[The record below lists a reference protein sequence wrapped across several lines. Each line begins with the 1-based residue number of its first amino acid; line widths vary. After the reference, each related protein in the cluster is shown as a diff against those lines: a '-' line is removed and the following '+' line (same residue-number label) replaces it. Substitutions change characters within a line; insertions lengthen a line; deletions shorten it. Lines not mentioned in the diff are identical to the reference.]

1 MTRKYW
7 LDLGP
12 SLLVG
17 AGIVLS
23 TLIALL
29 AAKSGWWVLTGP
41 LLLALA
47 VVSADV
53 WDSRLRGKSSRPS
66 WAALI
71 LGGAFLMAGLI
82 VTLRDP
88 SLVKTLLPIFGALC
102 SVTLLF
108 RSEGQR
114 KSCMASNYQ

>member
-17 AGIVLS
+17 AGVIVA
-23 TLIALL
+23 TLIAVL
-29 AAKSGWWVLTGP
+29 AAESGWLVLAGP

-53 WDSRLRGKSSRPS
+53 VNSRLRGRASSPS
-66 WAALI
+66 WSALF
-71 LGGAFLMAGLI
+71 LGGSFLLAGFI
-82 VTLRDP
+82 VALRDP
-88 SLVKTLLPIFGALC
+88 NLVKPLIPTLGAAAW
-102 SVTLLF
+102 VTLFL
-108 RSEGQR
+108 RPEGR
-114 KSCMASNYQ
+114 RRTCRGI